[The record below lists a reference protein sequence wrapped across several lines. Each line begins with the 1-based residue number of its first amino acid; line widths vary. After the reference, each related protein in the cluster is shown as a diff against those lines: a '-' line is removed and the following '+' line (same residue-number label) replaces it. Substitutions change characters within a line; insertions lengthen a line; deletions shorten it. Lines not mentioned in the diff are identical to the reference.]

1 MGEDFTGKWIDR
13 RTGKEIYVRD
23 VIMDGDTMC
32 IMSSIGQ
39 IDPMVFQNYY
49 VKISEEEYSANN
61 IRPEVSGQQLINEIN
76 KGLDNDERISNV
88 KHTNNITLDTPIGNN
103 GQPVNTQIT
112 KNKKESI
119 KQTPQSLN
127 NEILIKKVFEK
138 HNTKP
143 VIDFNVNLDN
153 LPIEQLKMLIN
164 VLDVSFDEIS
174 SYIIKHYLSEEIFI
188 KEFSNYLKTSLEIN
202 K

>member
-103 GQPVNTQIT
+103 GQPVTTQTT